1 MEFDAHEGFDLAHAI
16 FVGVG
21 VGVDVDWIADGVG
34 ADGACKKAFLS
45 GAAAVD
51 DGADGIGPDRIGLIG
66 IAHDGIG

>member
-1 MEFDAHEGFDLAHAI
+1 MDFDAHEGFDLAYAI

-21 VGVDVDWIADGVG
+21 VGVDWIADGVG
-34 ADGACKKAFLS
+34 ADSACKKAFLS

-51 DGADGIGPDRIGLIG
+51 NGADGIGPDRIGLIG